1 MKIFLTG
8 SNGQLAKEIISVI
21 KAGKCDFKN
30 ISNNIKDAEL
40 ILFNSQ
46 ELDITD
52 MDLVKNVILQNEPDI
67 IINCAA
73 YTEVDL
79 CEINE
84 ERALKVNS
92 LGARNLAIAAEMV
105 KAKLLHVSTDYIF
118 SGNSKTPYREY
129 DIANPQTVYGKT
141 KFLGEEYVKQYC
153 SRYFIIR
160 TSWLYGINGNNFVYK
175 IKSLASKN
183 KSIKVVNDQIGNP
196 TNANDLAY
204 HILKIIETNEFG
216 IYHCTGAGECSWYDF
231 ACEIVKLYKL
241 DCEVIPCSSDEYKTR
256 AKRPQYSSLDNL
268 MLRCTVGD
276 EMRDWRKALKSF
288 ISRN

>member
-1 MKIFLTG
+1 MKILLTG

-118 SGNSKTPYREY
+118 SGNSKTPYSEY

-153 SRYFIIR
+153 SRYFIVR